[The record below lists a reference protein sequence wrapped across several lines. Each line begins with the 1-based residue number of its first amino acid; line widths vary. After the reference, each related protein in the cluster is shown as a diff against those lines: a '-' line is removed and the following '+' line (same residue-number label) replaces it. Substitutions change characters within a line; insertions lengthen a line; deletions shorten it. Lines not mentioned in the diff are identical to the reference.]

1 MESKRVRATAVAAIA
16 ACGLALSA
24 CGGVTSSTAGA
35 TGTGDGPGVSDID
48 GLPTLDELYAGTEAE
63 PPAEGPAAVEG
74 KSVVW
79 ISCGQVAE
87 GCAAP
92 AAGAEEAAE
101 ELGWDFDLLDAK
113 FGAGGAF
120 GAAIRQAIVLKP
132 DAIVTVALNCD
143 SAQQPLQEAKD
154 AGIPV
159 LGVLNNDCDAE
170 GGPKLQPIPMVLN
183 DTSAS
188 TTDFWTNY
196 GAQKAAYIIHKT
208 NGGAKVI
215 NMWLSDSLSEIN
227 DGFTSMLEK
236 CPECEVVADL
246 PMLAPEQAPGGPL
259 PQRFTT
265 ALARNPD
272 ANAFAISADSPLI
285 GSGLASKMNSM
296 PDARALVSVAGE
308 GSKAG
313 MDLLRQPGGVPT
325 ALNGYD
331 NQWLGYAAMDSINRF
346 FADVPPAPEGIGS
359 RLVDRENNLTE
370 DGSYASPIDF
380 KAAYKKVWSGSGE

>member
-1 MESKRVRATAVAAIA
+1 MESKKVRVMSAVTAIA
-16 ACGLALSA
+16 ACGLILSA
-24 CGGVTSSTAGA
+24 CGGTTSSTAGA
-35 TGTGDGPGVSDID
+35 AGDGPGVGDID
-48 GLPTLDELYAGTEAE
+48 GLPTLEELYAGTEAE
-63 PPAEGPAAVEG
+63 PPAEGPSAVEG

-143 SAQQPLQEAKD
+143 SAQQPLQEAKE

-159 LGVLNNDCDAE
+159 LGVLNNDCDVE

-183 DTSAS
+183 ETSAS
-188 TTDFWTNY
+188 TTEFWTNY

-227 DGFTSMLEK
+227 DGFTSTLEK
-236 CPECEVVADL
+236 CPKCEVVADL

-265 ALARNPD
+265 ALTRNPD

-296 PDARALVSVAGE
+296 PDARALISVAGE

-313 MDLLRQPGGVPT
+313 MDLLRQPGGAPT